1 MNEVKL
7 LLRDIVR
14 VRIVTRISPISAHI
28 TLARGRTRVCLKI
41 STRFDTYLSRSPGLY
56 GFPTTSAEIDFLPA
70 AGQPMF
76 CGYSGSPFD
85 GDRWGKESGLLC
97 DAKCPNIGF
106 DISTRIQQQGLF
118 QEPDHHQINPLYGH
132 MTNKKRLDGRGS
144 RNNSQTIRYRFSQTL
159 YEAKQVE
166 WSREYLSATAKGKA
180 VGLNSSRNTGFMPAH
195 K

>member
-7 LLRDIVR
+7 LLRDIFR
-14 VRIVTRISPISAHI
+14 LRIVARISPISAHI
-28 TLARGRTRVCLKI
+28 TLARGRTRMCLKI

-106 DISTRIQQQGLF
+106 NISTRIQQQGLF
-118 QEPDHHQINPLYGH
+118 REPDHHQINPPYGH
-132 MTNKKRLDGRGS
+132 MTSKKKTGWQRLKEQLTDDSISIFSDIVR
-144 RNNSQTIRYRFSQTL
+144 SQTSGMEQRVLVCNSERESDGIEL
-159 YEAKQVE
+159 KQE
-166 WSREYLSATAKGKA
+166 HRIHASA
-180 VGLNSSRNTGFMPAH
+180 
-195 K
+195 

>member
-14 VRIVTRISPISAHI
+14 LCIVARISPISAPHSI
-28 TLARGRTRVCLKI
+28 SERSNTDALEDI
-41 STRFDTYLSRSPGLY
+41 STRFDTYLSRSPGLC

-76 CGYSGSPFD
+76 YGYSGSPFD

-106 DISTRIQQQGLF
+106 NISTRIQQQGLF
-118 QEPDHHQINPLYGH
+118 REPDHHQINPLYGH
-132 MTNKKRLDGRGS
+132 MTSKKRLDGRGS

-166 WSREYLSATAKGKA
+166 
-180 VGLNSSRNTGFMPAH
+180 
-195 K
+195 